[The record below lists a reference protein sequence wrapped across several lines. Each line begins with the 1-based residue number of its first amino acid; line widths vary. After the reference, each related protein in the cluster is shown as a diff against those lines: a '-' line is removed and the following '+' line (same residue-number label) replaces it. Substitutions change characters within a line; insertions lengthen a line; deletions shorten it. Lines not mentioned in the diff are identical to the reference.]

1 MSYKIVVDSCGELK
15 PEQKSDIH
23 FASASL
29 ELDVDD
35 YHVVDDESF
44 DQKEFLRRVKESPNC
59 PKSTCPSPER
69 YMTAFEGEAQ
79 NVYAVTLSSQLSGS
93 YNSAELGKK
102 LYLEE
107 HENKNIHV
115 FDSKSASIGETLIAM
130 KIQECEEAGME
141 FQDVVKEVDRYIETQ
156 HTFFVLETLDTLR
169 KNGRLSNLKALVAG
183 ALNIKPVMG
192 STPEGA
198 ICQLSQARG
207 MNKALEKMVQEL
219 LTVSRIEAPQ
229 YSCVKTHFDFTQFL
243 RQRLAAFDD
252 LFVQKELSVAINLL
266 PDIYIDGDM
275 GLLQKVV
282 DNLLGNAA
290 TYSPPGNSVRVN
302 LRQAEEKVYLTIEN
316 TGVHIPEDDISKLF
330 EPFYRVEQSR
340 NRQTG
345 GSGLGLYIVKTII
358 NLHNAEVSVQNT
370 DDGVSIKVIF

>member
-107 HENKNIHV
+107 NENKNIHV

-141 FQDVVKEVDRYIETQ
+141 FQEVVKEVDQYIETQ

-229 YSCVKTHFDFTQFL
+229 EVVAKT
-243 RQRLAAFDD
+243 
-252 LFVQKELSVAINLL
+252 KNC
-266 PDIYIDGDM
+266 
-275 GLLQKVV
+275 
-282 DNLLGNAA
+282 
-290 TYSPPGNSVRVN
+290 
-302 LRQAEEKVYLTIEN
+302 EEKILAIAHCNCPQRAALVKEKLEKAAN
-316 TGVHIPEDDISKLF
+316 FKDIFVLD
-330 EPFYRVEQSR
+330 
-340 NRQTG
+340 T
-345 GSGLGLYIVKTII
+345 
-358 NLHNAEVSVQNT
+358 A
-370 DDGVSIKVIF
+370 GVSSLYANDGGVIIAC